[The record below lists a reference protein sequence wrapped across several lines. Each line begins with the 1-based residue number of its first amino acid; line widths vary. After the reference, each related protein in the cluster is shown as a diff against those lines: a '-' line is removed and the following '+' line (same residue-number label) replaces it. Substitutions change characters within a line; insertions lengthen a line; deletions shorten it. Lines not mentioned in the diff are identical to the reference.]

1 MKKHKIYSSQFNYQ
15 YGTSIHFPYS
25 IASLVSYVKSFPE
38 LDKHLQFEKTFIF
51 RNKLNEYLKNIKN
64 PDILLCSCYVWN
76 WEITN
81 ILAKK
86 VKEKYPKCLIIYG
99 GPQVPGKY
107 EGFFIKE
114 EGTGDFFDDYP
125 YVDMLV
131 HAEGEESCKNILE
144 AIINKTPYK
153 EIKGIEMKGL
163 RTPPAA
169 RIMDLDAIP
178 SPYLTGVVKDLV
190 EPEEGVDY
198 IAAWETNRGCP
209 FQCTFCDWGSATKT
223 KVRKWELDRLFKEI
237 EWFADN
243 KIPYVDCCD
252 ANFGIFVERDMELA
266 KKLRSEKEK
275 KGFPGKIR
283 PAWAKIASDK
293 ILPIAKELLDAD
305 LLRAVT
311 LAVQS
316 LDPNTL
322 AIIKR
327 RNIKFDKFNELVQ
340 KFRNEKIENY
350 TELIMGMPGETLET
364 YKYGLEQLMELYP
377 RPVVYIYNCGVFV
390 NAPMNEPSYREKYKI
405 DAIKS
410 PIYLWHSSAEGRG
423 DIPEYE
429 YITTSSSSF
438 NLDELKQMYLYG
450 WLMQAF
456 HSLGLLEYISKFY
469 NQTYNLKFIDFYTIF
484 IEFCKNNPET
494 TFGQEY
500 KTLIDYVDK
509 GYAGGGWNHYD
520 PSLASIF
527 WPIEE
532 ATWLRC
538 VRNKNTL
545 IKETLSFVK
554 YLESKNSYKTK
565 NNILTDLVNFQSFIL
580 MVMEEKDIVKKEKF
594 KYDWQDY
601 LVNNLTKI
609 SKLKNFNKNYY
620 YKNKIQEE
628 ELEQWCFKAVWI
640 GRSQGNY
647 KCHPE
652 FLFDDLDK
660 LLNNQNSEINEF
672 MEKVIDE
679 VPSPSS
685 MHTPTDTLPNSGI

>member
-1 MKKHKIYSSQFNYQ
+1 
-15 YGTSIHFPYS
+15 
-25 IASLVSYVKSFPE
+25 
-38 LDKHLQFEKTFIF
+38 
-51 RNKLNEYLKNIKN
+51 
-64 PDILLCSCYVWN
+64 
-76 WEITN
+76 
-81 ILAKK
+81 
-86 VKEKYPKCLIIYG
+86 
-99 GPQVPGKY
+99 
-107 EGFFIKE
+107 
-114 EGTGDFFDDYP
+114 
-125 YVDMLV
+125 MLV

-144 AIINKTPYK
+144 AIINKTPYE

-410 PIYLWHSSAEGRG
+410 PMYLWHSSAEGRG

-438 NLDELKQMYLYG
+438 TLDELKQMYLYG

-554 YLESKNSYKTK
+554 YLES
-565 NNILTDLVNFQSFIL
+565 I
-580 MVMEEKDIVKKEKF
+580 KKG
-594 KYDWQDY
+594 QI
-601 LVNNLTKI
+601 NLTKQI
-609 SKLKNFNKNYY
+609 DKTIIAGFVLD
-620 YKNKIQEE
+620 
-628 ELEQWCFKAVWI
+628 
-640 GRSQGNY
+640 
-647 KCHPE
+647 
-652 FLFDDLDK
+652 FDDMDHLNFDK
-660 LLNNQNSEINEF
+660 DGVINY
-672 MEKVIDE
+672 
-679 VPSPSS
+679 
-685 MHTPTDTLPNSGI
+685 N